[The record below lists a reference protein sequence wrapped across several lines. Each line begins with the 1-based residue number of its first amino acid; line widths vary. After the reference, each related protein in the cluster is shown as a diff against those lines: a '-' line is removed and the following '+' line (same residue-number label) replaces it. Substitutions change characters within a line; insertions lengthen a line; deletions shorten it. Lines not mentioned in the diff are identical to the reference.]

1 MNGFVCKLLP
11 FSAAFAVTLSLHAAA
26 PTDFAKTITGT
37 APAGLLLSGGTLPAA
52 DGGLLL
58 VAPAEGAVV
67 PLLNETQKAFLALP
81 RAERVAAFA
90 DEAFR
95 RELKE
100 RGGARPAPPEP
111 VAALLDTLVSNMERR
126 LKTFSRPRKGRRPGA
141 SRITGENRSLW
152 LDTLGVRTDL
162 DLRRCISGQDRTGAV
177 AFILN
182 ALLGVDEE
190 ELYRDWEATGFH
202 NANTS
207 FNHERKFNLLVRGF
221 DRWPGD
227 SINERVEAYVLS
239 LGFTPVDLAAFRN
252 LLLEPVPCDA
262 LP

>member
-52 DGGLLL
+52 DGGLRL

-81 RAERVAAFA
+81 CAERVAAFA

-100 RGGARPAPPEP
+100 RGGARPAPVRLEWEGEAPGGVGSVFSVE
-111 VAALLDTLVSNMERR
+111 VRR
-126 LKTFSRPRKGRRPGA
+126 LPDGTPVFRADTTAHSVELDNLEIGREYAWSVHARGIGVADATGRFRTEDRALRDRPG
-141 SRITGENRSLW
+141 
-152 LDTLGVRTDL
+152 
-162 DLRRCISGQDRTGAV
+162 DLRLLAGD
-177 AFILN
+177 
-182 ALLGVDEE
+182 ALAG
-190 ELYRDWEATGFH
+190 DWTVFRPA
-202 NANTS
+202 
-207 FNHERKFNLLVRGF
+207 LDDF